1 MVDQWLNPVAL
12 ARKLAVN
19 VSWVYRRTQQGAV
32 DPLPYTKVGKA
43 LRFDW
48 NEIEAW
54 LKARGSTRLC
64 DNLQVSG
71 GASARDRRIRR
82 MSRSHCQHG
91 HVRQRTDVKRHYY
104 EGRFMVYDDQNP
116 KGRHQARNLG
126 YKDETTKRQADRRLQ
141 EILAEV
147 QVEEL
152 HAPGPVV
159 TLKEYVEGFFLK
171 EFLPYR
177 KPSTRRGY
185 EQIIRCYLLP
195 YFGKMEIN
203 RIRRRDV
210 QDCMNRLVAKK
221 LGRRTLNNI
230 RTCLRSIFR
239 EAIRDEYLDKNP
251 ASDIDLP
258 EYVPKRPEEVPSR
271 ETIRQVL
278 NTLDVPY
285 QTLAWF
291 VCTTGCRIGEALGL
305 KWGAIRF
312 EHRCVW
318 FLSAVYMGE
327 EHKAKGHRS
336 HRPVYLAEEAIDR
349 LRQFKARVPNVTED
363 DWVFPDPKQP
373 GRPMTEQNALRCGL
387 KKAAKKL
394 GLHLTWHGL
403 RHWAGTM
410 LFYENVDVK
419 TIQSRLGHADF
430 RTTANWYIHANVE
443 AAREAAQLASRFV
456 DGGDS
461 NPAVPPGIVR
471 VTVRVNGGQE
481 GETMV
486 SS

>member
-1 MVDQWLNPVAL
+1 
-12 ARKLAVN
+12 
-19 VSWVYRRTQQGAV
+19 
-32 DPLPYTKVGKA
+32 
-43 LRFDW
+43 
-48 NEIEAW
+48 
-54 LKARGSTRLC
+54 
-64 DNLQVSG
+64 
-71 GASARDRRIRR
+71 
-82 MSRSHCQHG
+82 
-91 HVRQRTDVKRHYY
+91 VKRHYY
-104 EGRFMVYDDQNP
+104 EGRFRVYDDQYP
-116 KGRHQARNLG
+116 KGHQQARNLG
-126 YKDETTKRQADRRLQ
+126 YKGEITKRQADRRLQ

-147 QVEEL
+147 QLEEV

-159 TLKEYVEGFFLK
+159 TLKEYAEGFFLK
-171 EFLPYR
+171 KFLPYK

-195 YFGKMEIN
+195 YFGKMELN

-210 QDCMNRLVAKK
+210 QDCMNRLVARK

-251 ASDIDLP
+251 ASDVDLP
-258 EYVPKRPEEVPSR
+258 EYVPRRPEEVPSR

-278 NTLDVPY
+278 NALDDPY

-305 KWGAIRF
+305 KWGAISF
-312 EHRCVW
+312 ENRYVW

-327 EHKAKGHRS
+327 EHKTKGHRS
-336 HRPVYLAEEAIDR
+336 DSPVYLAEEAIER
-349 LRQFKARVPNVTED
+349 LKRFKARVPDVTDD
-363 DWVFPDPKQP
+363 DWVFPDPKHP
-373 GRPMTEQNALRCGL
+373 GRPMTEQHALRGGL
-387 KKAAKKL
+387 KKAEKRL
-394 GLHLTWHGL
+394 GLDLTWHGL

-410 LFYENVDVK
+410 LHQEGVDIK

-430 RTTANWYIHANVE
+430 RTTANWYIHFSNE
-443 AAREAAQLASRFV
+443 AALEAAQPASKLV
-456 DGGDS
+456 DGRDS
-461 NPAVPPGIVR
+461 NSAVSPEIVR
-471 VTVRVNGGQE
+471 VTVRVNGGQA